1 MAGKGLRD
9 TITFS
14 CDPNFK
20 KLISTKVIELGYQ
33 NKSQMI
39 RDALQNFF
47 ESEKGLKNIEDTVK
61 ITVIISVVYDHHD
74 LNTISKFIEAQHDLN
89 LSYSFHHHMCPDECL
104 ENLIVNDEAKN
115 IRFLMKKLRGIP
127 GIKYISLQLVSRVQL

>member
-1 MAGKGLRD
+1 MVRKGLRE

-14 CDPNFK
+14 CDPKFK
-20 KLISTKVIELGYQ
+20 KLITTKVKEFGYQ

-47 ESEKGLKNIEDTVK
+47 DSEKGLENIKDSNE

-74 LNTISKFIEAQHDLN
+74 LNTISQFIEAQHELN
-89 LSYSFHHHMCPDECL
+89 LSYSYHHHMQPDECL
-104 ENLIVNDEAKN
+104 ENLIVKDEPKN
-115 IRFLMKKLRGIP
+115 VRLLLKKLRAIT
-127 GIKYISLQLVSRVQL
+127 GIKYISFQLISRTQY